1 MGESVLDFL
10 SHEKDKMDLAV
21 HRRPTVRQAEENRC
35 RAGGQCCSG
44 WMEKAQKSYPWRF
57 P

>member
-10 SHEKDKMDLAV
+10 SHVKDKMDLAV

-44 WMEKAQKSYPWRF
+44 WMAKAQKSYPWRF